1 MATTGIL
8 RSRRS
13 AAQLHAIASVEREIR
28 AIDPAAGRKYLRD
41 FRDAYRSYQKVL
53 TPSDVRHQ
61 IANAGI
67 VLVGDYHAL
76 PNSQGYLASLL
87 RDPELHQRPV
97 VLGVETI
104 FSRNQHI
111 LDEWFRAEIDE
122 DELRQRIRFELD
134 WGYDWPPFYELLSAA
149 RDHGASIYGLDCMPR
164 DDLRK
169 IGARDRHAADKIA
182 ELRRRHPGALIL
194 VLFGESHLAPQHLP
208 ALLQQRL
215 PAEPM
220 LTVLQNVD
228 ALYWRAAGEASD
240 HVEAVEVRKTVR
252 ENVLCVFNATP
263 LEKYENYRLC
273 LERWGRNDNDHS
285 APDLGPTLYNL
296 IDGMVRFLGINQYS
310 AHNTTQPRLLVDL
323 MPEVYSRSSD
333 ALLRRLLSRQGFTAE
348 HRRSLLRQVR
358 ERGSVYLTPINAVY
372 VRHFRMTSSAEDAT
386 RFLHQA
392 CRGLP
397 NLSNGKALA
406 PHTAPHA
413 APVAQSLARDD
424 AFYMAVFEHALA
436 FLGSRILHPARPALR
451 DADIADLFDVTREDL
466 EHQTSLPF
474 ADAVEALDF
483 LIQHRE
489 HVLRYNHIYNHRSR
503 RQPSVP
509 ESLAPAPAFTGRQ
522 YEYVAQQLGYL
533 TGNDLYDAYLE
544 GRLTT
549 AALRKL
555 FLTHIEQ
562 PGVAREAY
570 VQLRARLRQY
580 RDRVMTHTVEGR
592 RFARPAGRGRRFPRN
607 FYEMSR

>member
-1 MATTGIL
+1 MATPGIL

-28 AIDPAAGRKYLRD
+28 AIDPASRRKYLRD
-41 FRDAYRSYQKVL
+41 FREAYHSYQKVL
-53 TPSDVRHQ
+53 APSDVRHE
-61 IANAGI
+61 IAKAGI

-76 PNSQGYLASLL
+76 PNSQRYPASLL
-87 RDPELHQRPV
+87 RDPELHQRPI

-104 FSRNQHI
+104 FSRDQHI
-111 LDEWFRAEIDE
+111 LDEWFRGEIDE
-122 DELRQRIRFELD
+122 SELCQRIRFELD
-134 WGYDWPPFYELLSAA
+134 WGYEWAPFYELLSAA

-164 DDLRK
+164 EDLRK

-182 ELRRRHPGALIL
+182 DLRHRHPDALIV

-208 ALLQQRL
+208 ALLRRQL

-240 HVEAVEVRKTVR
+240 HIEAVQVRKDDR

-273 LERWGRNDNDHS
+273 LARWGRNDDDHS
-285 APDLGPTLYNL
+285 PPDLRPTLYNL

-310 AHNTTQPRLLVDL
+310 SHNTTQPKLLVDL
-323 MPEVYSRSSD
+323 MPEVHSRSSD
-333 ALLRRLLSRQGFTAE
+333 ALLRRLLSRKGFTVE
-348 HRRSLLRQVR
+348 HRRRLLRQVR
-358 ERGSVYLTPINAVY
+358 ERGSVYLTPINSVY
-372 VRHFRMTSSAEDAT
+372 VREFRMTSSAEDAT

-406 PHTAPHA
+406 TAPHA
-413 APVAQSLARDD
+413 PGTQPLDKDD
-424 AFYMAVFEHALA
+424 AFYMAVLEHALA
-436 FLGSRILHPARPALR
+436 FFGSRILHPARPALR
-451 DADIADLFDVTREDL
+451 DTDIANLFDVTREDL

-483 LIQHRE
+483 LTEHRE
-489 HVLRYNHIYNHRSR
+489 RDL
-503 RQPSVP
+503 
-509 ESLAPAPAFTGRQ
+509 PAAQVPAFTGRQ
-522 YEYVAQQLGYL
+522 HEYATQQLGYL

-562 PGVAREAY
+562 PGLAREAY
-570 VQLRARLRQY
+570 LQLRTRLSS
-580 RDRVMTHTVEGR
+580 
-592 RFARPAGRGRRFPRN
+592 GRGA
-607 FYEMSR
+607 

>member
-13 AAQLHAIASVEREIR
+13 AAQLHALASVEREIR

-41 FRDAYRSYQKVL
+41 FREAYRSYQKVL

-76 PNSQGYLASLL
+76 PNSQRYLASVL

-111 LDEWFRAEIDE
+111 LDEWFRAEVDE
-122 DELRQRIRFELD
+122 DELRQRIRFDLD
-134 WGYDWPPFYELLSAA
+134 WGYDWPPFYELLAAA

-164 DDLRK
+164 EDLRK

-182 ELRRRHPGALIL
+182 ELRRRHPAALIL

-228 ALYWRAAGEASD
+228 ALYWHAAGEARD
-240 HVEAVEVRKTVR
+240 HVEAVQVRKEVRKAVR

-273 LERWGRNDNDHS
+273 LDRWGRNDNDHS
-285 APDLGPTLYNL
+285 APDFGPTLYNL

-333 ALLRRLLSRQGFTAE
+333 ALLRRLLSRQGLTAE

-372 VRHFRMTSSAEDAT
+372 VRQFRMTSSAEDAT

-397 NLSNGKALA
+397 NLSDGKVLA

-413 APVAQSLARDD
+413 VPVAQSLARDD

-436 FLGSRILHPARPALR
+436 FFGSRILHPARPALR
-451 DADIADLFDVTREDL
+451 DADLADLFDVTREDL

-474 ADAVEALDF
+474 AAAVEALDF

-489 HVLRYNHIYNHRSR
+489 HVLRYNHSYKQRSR
-503 RQPSVP
+503 RQPSAP
-509 ESLAPAPAFTGRQ
+509 ESLAQAPAFTGRQ

-549 AALRKL
+549 AALRQL

-562 PGVAREAY
+562 PGVACEAY
-570 VQLRARLRQY
+570 VQLKARLR
-580 RDRVMTHTVEGR
+580 
-592 RFARPAGRGRRFPRN
+592 
-607 FYEMSR
+607 

>member
-41 FRDAYRSYQKVL
+41 FREAYRSYQKVL

-61 IANAGI
+61 IAKAGI

-76 PNSQGYLASLL
+76 PNSQRYLASLL

-104 FSRNQHI
+104 FSRDQHI
-111 LDEWFRAEIDE
+111 LDEWLHTEIAE
-122 DELRQRIRFELD
+122 DELRQRIRFDLD
-134 WGYDWPPFYELLSAA
+134 WGYDWAPFYELLSAA
-149 RDHGASIYGLDCMPR
+149 RDHGAAIYGLDCMPR
-164 DDLRK
+164 EDLRK

-182 ELRRRHPGALIL
+182 ELRRQHPGALIL
-194 VLFGESHLAPQHLP
+194 ALFGESHLAPQHLP

-215 PAEPM
+215 PAEPI

-228 ALYWRAAGEASD
+228 ALYWHAAGEARD
-240 HVEAVEVRKTVR
+240 HVEAVLVRKDVRKEVRKDVR
-252 ENVLCVFNATP
+252 QHVLCVFNATP

-273 LERWGRNDNDHS
+273 IDRWRRDDNDHG

-310 AHNTTQPRLLVDL
+310 PHNTTQPRLLVDL

-333 ALLRRLLSRQGFTAE
+333 ALLRRLLSRKGFTAE

-372 VRHFRMTSSAEDAT
+372 VRHFRMTSAAEDAT

-397 NLSNGKALA
+397 NLSNGKVL
-406 PHTAPHA
+406 PQHTAPNA
-413 APVAQSLARDD
+413 VPVAQPLTRDD

-436 FLGSRILHPARPALR
+436 FFGSRVLHPARPALR
-451 DADIADLFDVTREDL
+451 DADLADLFDVTREDL
-466 EHQTSLPF
+466 EHQTALPF
-474 ADAVEALDF
+474 AAAVEALDF

-489 HVLRYNHIYNHRSR
+489 LVLRYNHSYKQSYRQSYKQRSQ
-503 RQPSVP
+503 RQSFAP
-509 ESLAPAPAFTGRQ
+509 ESLARVPAFTGRQ
-522 YEYVAQQLGYL
+522 YEYAAQQLGYL

-555 FLTHIEQ
+555 FLIHMEQ

-570 VQLRARLRQY
+570 VQLRAHL
-580 RDRVMTHTVEGR
+580 G
-592 RFARPAGRGRRFPRN
+592 
-607 FYEMSR
+607 

>member
-53 TPSDVRHQ
+53 TPSDVRHEV
-61 IANAGI
+61 ANAGI

-76 PNSQGYLASLL
+76 PNSQRYLASLL

-111 LDEWFRAEIDE
+111 LDEWFRAEIAE

-215 PAEPM
+215 SAEPM

-273 LERWGRNDNDHS
+273 LDRWGRNDNDHS

-333 ALLRRLLSRQGFTAE
+333 ALLRRLLSRKGFTAE

-372 VRHFRMTSSAEDAT
+372 VRQFRMTSSAEDAT

-413 APVAQSLARDD
+413 VPVAQSVARDD

-436 FLGSRILHPARPALR
+436 FFGSRILHPARPALR
-451 DADIADLFDVTREDL
+451 DADLADLFDVTREDL

-489 HVLRYNHIYNHRSR
+489 HVLRYNHSYKQRSR
-503 RQPSVP
+503 RQPPAP
-509 ESLAPAPAFTGRQ
+509 EPFAEAPAFTGRQ

-570 VQLRARLRQY
+570 VQLRARLR
-580 RDRVMTHTVEGR
+580 
-592 RFARPAGRGRRFPRN
+592 
-607 FYEMSR
+607 

>member
-1 MATTGIL
+1 MATTSIL

-41 FRDAYRSYQKVL
+41 FREAYCSYEKVL
-53 TPSDVRHQ
+53 GASDVRRE
-61 IANAGI
+61 IAQAGT

-76 PNSQGYLASLL
+76 PNSQRYLAEIL
-87 RDPELHQRPV
+87 RDSELQQRPI

-104 FSRNQHI
+104 FSRDQHI
-111 LDEWFRAEIDE
+111 LDEWYRGEIDE
-122 DELRQRIRFELD
+122 NELRQRIRFELD
-134 WGYDWPPFYELLSAA
+134 WGYDWAPFYELLSAA
-149 RDHGASIYGLDCMPR
+149 RDRGASIYGLDCMPR
-164 DDLRK
+164 EDLRK

-182 ELRRRHPGALIL
+182 ELRQRHSDALIL
-194 VLFGESHLAPQHLP
+194 ILFGESHLAPQHLP

-215 PAEPM
+215 PAEPL

-240 HVEAVEVRKTVR
+240 HVEAVEVRNEVRKDVR
-252 ENVLCVFNATP
+252 EHVLCVFNATP
-263 LEKYENYRLC
+263 LEKYEHYRLC
-273 LERWGRNDNDHS
+273 LDRWGRSDNDHS

-310 AHNTTQPRLLVDL
+310 PHNTTQPRLLVDL

-333 ALLRRLLSRQGFTAE
+333 ALLHRLLSRKGFTAA

-372 VRHFRMTSSAEDAT
+372 VRQFRMTSSAEDAT

-397 NLSNGKALA
+397 NLSPCHGT
-406 PHTAPHA
+406 TAPNA
-413 APVAQSLARDD
+413 APNAQSLDKDD
-424 AFYMAVFEHALA
+424 AFYMTVIENALA
-436 FLGSRILHPARPALR
+436 CFGSRILHPARPALR
-451 DADIADLFDVTREDL
+451 DTDIAELFDVTREDL

-474 ADAVEALDF
+474 AEAVEALDF
-483 LIQHRE
+483 LMLHRQQ
-489 HVLRYNHIYNHRSR
+489 NFGA
-503 RQPSVP
+503 
-509 ESLAPAPAFTGRQ
+509 APAPGFTGRK
-522 YEYVAQQLGYL
+522 YEYVVEQLGYL
-533 TGNDLYDAYLE
+533 TGHDLYDAYLE

-562 PGVAREAY
+562 PGVARKAY
-570 VQLRARLRQY
+570 VQLKTRLRSGQ
-580 RDRVMTHTVEGR
+580 RT
-592 RFARPAGRGRRFPRN
+592 
-607 FYEMSR
+607 

>member
-41 FRDAYRSYQKVL
+41 FREAYRSYEKVL
-53 TPSDVRHQ
+53 APRHVRHE
-61 IANAGI
+61 IAKAGI

-76 PNSQGYLASLL
+76 PNSQRYLASLL
-87 RDPELHQRPV
+87 RDPELHHRPV

-104 FSRNQHI
+104 FSRDQHI
-111 LDEWFRAEIDE
+111 LDEWFRGEIDE
-122 DELRQRIRFELD
+122 AELRQRIRFELD
-134 WGYDWPPFYELLSAA
+134 WGYEWAPFYDLLSAA
-149 RDHGASIYGLDCMPR
+149 REHGASIYGLDCMPR
-164 DDLRK
+164 EDLRK

-182 ELRRRHPGALIL
+182 ELRRRHSDALIM

-208 ALLQQRL
+208 ALLQQQL
-215 PAEPM
+215 PAESL

-228 ALYWRAAGEASD
+228 ALYWRAAGEARD
-240 HVEAVEVRKTVR
+240 HVEAVEVR

-273 LERWGRNDNDHS
+273 LDRWGRSDNDHS

-310 AHNTTQPRLLVDL
+310 PHNTTQPMLLVDL

-333 ALLRRLLSRQGFTAE
+333 ALLRRLLSRKGFTTE
-348 HRRSLLRQVR
+348 HRLSLLRQVR

-372 VRHFRMTSSAEDAT
+372 VRQFRMTSSAEDAT

-397 NLSNGKALA
+397 NLCTGKPA
-406 PHTAPHA
+406 PNA
-413 APVAQSLARDD
+413 APVAQSLDEDD

-436 FLGSRILHPARPALR
+436 FFGSRILHPARPAFR
-451 DADIADLFDVTREDL
+451 DTDLADLFDVTREDL

-489 HVLRYNHIYNHRSR
+489 LDFRDNHRSQ
-503 RQPSVP
+503 RQPSAP
-509 ESLAPAPAFTGRQ
+509 ESLAQAPAFAGRK
-522 YEYVAQQLGYL
+522 YEYVAEQLGYL

-555 FLTHIEQ
+555 FLTHIEE

-570 VQLRARLRQY
+570 VQLKTRLRSGQ
-580 RDRVMTHTVEGR
+580 R
-592 RFARPAGRGRRFPRN
+592 A
-607 FYEMSR
+607 

>member
-41 FRDAYRSYQKVL
+41 FREAYRSYQKVL
-53 TPSDVRHQ
+53 TPSDVRHE
-61 IANAGI
+61 IAKAGI

-76 PNSQGYLASLL
+76 PNSQRYLASLL
-87 RDPELHQRPV
+87 RDPELHHRPV
-97 VLGVETI
+97 VLGLETI
-104 FSRNQHI
+104 LSRDQHI
-111 LDEWFRAEIDE
+111 LDEWFRGEIDE

-134 WGYDWPPFYELLSAA
+134 WGYDWAPFFELLSAA
-149 RDHGASIYGLDCMPR
+149 RDQGASIYGLDCMPR
-164 DDLRK
+164 EDLRK
-169 IGARDRHAADKIA
+169 IGARDRHAAEKIA
-182 ELRRRHPGALIL
+182 ELRRRHSDALIL

-215 PAEPM
+215 PAERV

-240 HVEAVEVRKTVR
+240 HVEAVQVRKDVS

-273 LERWGRNDNDHS
+273 LDRWGRSDNGHS

-310 AHNTTQPRLLVDL
+310 SHNTTQPRLLVDL

-333 ALLRRLLSRQGFTAE
+333 ALLRRLLSRKGFTAE
-348 HRRSLLRQVR
+348 HRQSLLRQVR
-358 ERGSVYLTPINAVY
+358 ERGSVYLTPINALY
-372 VRHFRMTSSAEDAT
+372 VRQFNMSSSAEDAT

-397 NLSNGKALA
+397 NLCNGKALA
-406 PHTAPHA
+406 QHTAPHA
-413 APVAQSLARDD
+413 APVAQSLAKDD

-436 FLGSRILHPARPALR
+436 FFGSRILYPARPAFR
-451 DADIADLFDVTREDL
+451 DADLADLFDVTREDL
-466 EHQTSLPF
+466 EQQTSLPF
-474 ADAVEALDF
+474 ADAVDALDF
-483 LIQHRE
+483 LTQHRE
-489 HVLRYNHIYNHRSR
+489 RDFRVA
-503 RQPSVP
+503 Q
-509 ESLAPAPAFTGRQ
+509 APAFTGRK
-522 YEYVAQQLGYL
+522 YEYVAGQLGYL

-555 FLTHIEQ
+555 FLIHIEQ
-562 PGVAREAY
+562 RGVAREAY
-570 VQLRARLRQY
+570 IQLRTRLRSGQ
-580 RDRVMTHTVEGR
+580 R
-592 RFARPAGRGRRFPRN
+592 A
-607 FYEMSR
+607 

>member
-13 AAQLHAIASVEREIR
+13 AAQRHAIASVEREIR

-41 FRDAYRSYQKVL
+41 FREAYRSYQRVI
-53 TPSDVRHQ
+53 TATDVRQ
-61 IANAGI
+61 EIAKAGT

-76 PNSQGYLASLL
+76 PNSQRYLASLL
-87 RDPELHQRPV
+87 RDYDFHQRHV
-97 VLGVETI
+97 VLGLETI
-104 FSRNQHI
+104 FSRDQHI
-111 LDEWFRAEIDE
+111 LDEWFRGEIDE

-134 WGYDWPPFYELLSAA
+134 WGYDWAPFYELLSAA
-149 RDHGASIYGLDCMPR
+149 RDHSASICGLDCMPR
-164 DDLRK
+164 EDLRK

-182 ELRRRHPGALIL
+182 ALRHQHPDALIV

-208 ALLQQRL
+208 ALVQQRL

-228 ALYWRAAGEASD
+228 ALYWHAAGEARD
-240 HVEAVEVRKTVR
+240 HVEAVEVR
-252 ENVLCVFNATP
+252 ESVLCVFNATP

-273 LERWGRNDNDHS
+273 LDRWGRSDHDRS

-310 AHNTTQPRLLVDL
+310 PHNTTQPRLLVDL

-333 ALLRRLLSRQGFTAE
+333 ALLRRLLSRKGFTTE
-348 HRRSLLRQVR
+348 RRRSLLRQVR

-372 VRHFRMTSSAEDAT
+372 VRQFRMTSCAEDAT

-397 NLSNGKALA
+397 NLANGKASE
-406 PHTAPHA
+406 
-413 APVAQSLARDD
+413 APVAPAAKQLDRDD
-424 AFYMAVFEHALA
+424 AFYITVFEHALA
-436 FLGSRILHPARPALR
+436 FFGSRILYPARPALR
-451 DADIADLFDVTREDL
+451 DSDLAGLYDVTREDL
-466 EHQTSLPF
+466 EYQTSLPF
-474 ADAVEALDF
+474 ADAVDALDF
-483 LIQHRE
+483 LVRHRAGD
-489 HVLRYNHIYNHRSR
+489 HACA
-503 RQPSVP
+503 Q
-509 ESLAPAPAFTGRQ
+509 APVCNGRK
-522 YEYVAQQLGYL
+522 YEYIAEQLGYL

-562 PGVAREAY
+562 LGVAREAY
-570 VQLRARLRQY
+570 FQVRTRLHSRQRA
-580 RDRVMTHTVEGR
+580 
-592 RFARPAGRGRRFPRN
+592 
-607 FYEMSR
+607 

>member
-1 MATTGIL
+1 MAITGIL

-41 FRDAYRSYQKVL
+41 FREAYRSYQKVL
-53 TPSDVRHQ
+53 APSDVRHE
-61 IANAGI
+61 IAKSGI

-76 PNSQGYLASLL
+76 PNSQRYLASLL
-87 RDPELHQRPV
+87 CDPELRQRSV

-104 FSRNQHI
+104 FSRDQHI
-111 LDEWFRAEIDE
+111 LDEWVRGEIDE
-122 DELRQRIRFELD
+122 TELRQRIRFELD
-134 WGYDWPPFYELLSAA
+134 WGYDWAPFYELLCAA
-149 RDHGASIYGLDCMPR
+149 RDHGDSIYGLDCMPR
-164 DDLRK
+164 EDLRK

-182 ELRRRHPGALIL
+182 DLRRRHPDALIV

-208 ALLQQRL
+208 ALLQRRL

-240 HVEAVEVRKTVR
+240 HIEAVEVRKTVR

-273 LERWGRNDNDHS
+273 LNRWGRNEDDHS

-310 AHNTTQPRLLVDL
+310 SHNTTQPRLLVDL
-323 MPEVYSRSSD
+323 MPEVHSRSSD
-333 ALLRRLLSRQGFTAE
+333 ALLRRLLSRKGFTAE
-348 HRRSLLRQVR
+348 QRRSLLRQVR
-358 ERGSVYLTPINAVY
+358 ERGSVYLPPINAVY
-372 VRHFRMTSSAEDAT
+372 VREFRMTSSAEDAT

-397 NLSNGKALA
+397 GLSNGKAIA
-406 PHTAPHA
+406 QHSAPHA
-413 APVAQSLARDD
+413 AAGTQPLDRDD
-424 AFYMAVFEHALA
+424 AFYVAVFEHALA
-436 FLGSRILHPARPALR
+436 FFGSRILNPARPALR
-451 DADIADLFDVTREDL
+451 DIDIANLFDVTHEDL

-474 ADAVEALDF
+474 ADAVDALDF
-483 LIQHRE
+483 LTQHRG
-489 HVLRYNHIYNHRSR
+489 HDFN
-503 RQPSVP
+503 
-509 ESLAPAPAFTGRQ
+509 LAQAPAFTGRK

-562 PGVAREAY
+562 PGLGRAAY
-570 VQLRARLRQY
+570 VRLRT
-580 RDRVMTHTVEGR
+580 RLRSGR
-592 RFARPAGRGRRFPRN
+592 RA
-607 FYEMSR
+607 

>member
-13 AAQLHAIASVEREIR
+13 AAELHAIASVEREIR
-28 AIDPAAGRKYLRD
+28 AIDPTAGLKYLRD
-41 FRDAYRSYQKVL
+41 FREAYRTYQRVL
-53 TPSDVRHQ
+53 APGDVGHE
-61 IANAGI
+61 IAKSGI

-76 PNSQGYLASLL
+76 PNSQRYLASLL

-104 FSRNQHI
+104 FSRDQHI
-111 LDEWFRAEIDE
+111 LEEWFRREIDE

-134 WGYDWPPFYELLSAA
+134 WGYEWAPFYELLSAA
-149 RDHGASIYGLDCMPR
+149 RDHCASIYGLDCMPR
-164 DDLRK
+164 EDMRK
-169 IGARDRHAADKIA
+169 IGSRDRHAADKIA
-182 ELRRRHPGALIL
+182 ELRRRHSGALIL

-215 PAEPM
+215 PAERM

-228 ALYWRAAGEASD
+228 ALYWRAAGEARD
-240 HVEAVEVRKTVR
+240 HVEAVEVR

-263 LEKYENYRLC
+263 LEKYEHYRLY
-273 LERWGRNDNDHS
+273 LNRWGGSGNDHS

-296 IDGMVRFLGINQYS
+296 IEGMVRFLGINQYS
-310 AHNTTQPRLLVDL
+310 PHNTTQPRLLVDL

-333 ALLRRLLSRQGFTAE
+333 ALLRRLLSRKGFTAE
-348 HRRSLLRQVR
+348 HRRSMLRQVR
-358 ERGSVYLTPINAVY
+358 ERGSVYLTSINAVY
-372 VRHFRMTSSAEDAT
+372 ARQFRMTSAAEDAT

-397 NLSNGKALA
+397 NLCNGRALA
-406 PHTAPHA
+406 LHTAPQT
-413 APVAQSLARDD
+413 APVTRPLDKDD
-424 AFYMAVFEHALA
+424 AFYMTVFEHALA
-436 FLGSRILHPARPALR
+436 FFGSRILYPARPALR
-451 DADIADLFDVTREDL
+451 DTDIADLFDVTREDL
-466 EHQTSLPF
+466 ELQTALPF
-474 ADAVEALDF
+474 TDAVEALDF
-483 LIQHRE
+483 LIQHRQ
-489 HVLRYNHIYNHRSR
+489 HDFRDNRRAR
-503 RQPSVP
+503 RQTPSP
-509 ESLAPAPAFTGRQ
+509 ESPAPVAPAFTGRK
-522 YEYVAQQLGYL
+522 YEYVAERLGYL
-533 TGNDLYDAYLE
+533 IGNDLYDGYLE

-570 VQLRARLRQY
+570 VQLRTRLRS
-580 RDRVMTHTVEGR
+580 
-592 RFARPAGRGRRFPRN
+592 APRP
-607 FYEMSR
+607 

>member
-1 MATTGIL
+1 MATTGVL

-41 FRDAYRSYQKVL
+41 FREAYRSYQKVL
-53 TPSDVRHQ
+53 APSDVRHG
-61 IANAGI
+61 IVKAGI

-76 PNSQGYLASLL
+76 PNSQRYVASLL

-104 FSRNQHI
+104 LSRDQHI
-111 LDEWFRAEIDE
+111 LDEWFRGEIDE
-122 DELRQRIRFELD
+122 AELRQRIRFELD
-134 WGYDWPPFYELLSAA
+134 WGYEWAPCYELLSAA

-164 DDLRK
+164 EDLRK

-182 ELRRRHPGALIL
+182 ELRRRHSDALIM

-215 PAEPM
+215 PAEPV

-228 ALYWRAAGEASD
+228 ALYWRAAGEARD
-240 HVEAVEVRKTVR
+240 HVEAVEVR

-273 LERWGRNDNDHS
+273 LDRWGRSDNDHS

-310 AHNTTQPRLLVDL
+310 PHNTTQPVLLVDL
-323 MPEVYSRSSD
+323 MPEVYSRTSD
-333 ALLRRLLSRQGFTAE
+333 ALLRRLLSRKGFTGE
-348 HRRSLLRQVR
+348 QRKSLLRQVR

-372 VRHFRMTSSAEDAT
+372 VRQFRMTSSAEDAT

-397 NLSNGKALA
+397 NLGNGKALA
-406 PHTAPHA
+406 EHTAPYA
-413 APVAQSLARDD
+413 APIAQSLDNDD
-424 AFYMAVFEHALA
+424 AFYMAIFEHALA
-436 FLGSRILHPARPALR
+436 FFGSRILHPARPAFR
-451 DADIADLFDVTREDL
+451 DTDLADLFDVTREDL

-483 LIQHRE
+483 LTQHRE
-489 HVLRYNHIYNHRSR
+489 LDFRGGGRSQ
-503 RQPSVP
+503 RQPSAP
-509 ESLAPAPAFTGRQ
+509 ESLAQAPAFTGRK
-522 YEYVAQQLGYL
+522 YEYVAEQLGYL

-570 VQLRARLRQY
+570 VQLRTRMRSGQRA
-580 RDRVMTHTVEGR
+580 
-592 RFARPAGRGRRFPRN
+592 
-607 FYEMSR
+607 